1 MDFLVALCSL
11 LTGSQKSHL
20 SNSIREFVMKATFAL
35 IVETTYTIQK
45 NGELSF
51 LVAYDVPF

>member
-20 SNSIREFVMKATFAL
+20 SNSIREFVMKAIFAL

-51 LVAYDVPF
+51 LVAHDVPF